1 MAARWAVRGTVAGG
15 SALAAY
21 QFFKPVETKKDFMGQ
36 EKKRRIQ
43 RFNSLVDRGDDM
55 RKFSTRAEHLSQLK
69 SNEPFDIIIVG
80 GGCTGAGAALDAAM
94 RGLKVAC
101 IERGDF
107 SNETSSRSSKLI
119 WGGFKYLQVAFAEL
133 LSTKSLAAPVSSVG
147 KFWGEFKMVVE
158 CCQERSW
165 LAGLQPHLLDGSL
178 RARIC
183 R

>member
-69 SNEPFDIIIVG
+69 SNEPFDMILVG
-80 GGCTGAGAALDAAM
+80 GGCPGDGWIEPASHRSHRPPNGEELPGGQSSPRSPVDCLPASQTMHDCRSAVMYPASGSHGMGGTSASALTLGGDSSM
-94 RGLKVAC
+94 WLVA
-101 IERGDF
+101 
-107 SNETSSRSSKLI
+107 
-119 WGGFKYLQVAFAEL
+119 
-133 LSTKSLAAPVSSVG
+133 
-147 KFWGEFKMVVE
+147 
-158 CCQERSW
+158 
-165 LAGLQPHLLDGSL
+165 
-178 RARIC
+178 
-183 R
+183 